1 MEILLIQFLV
11 FVVYVGYIINQ
22 YGILPSISDSWYVLP
37 RQHNFLFTL
46 FTWGIGI
53 PMLFYG
59 NAPLFFAGAGL
70 TFVGAATQFKMKRS
84 YTKQVHF
91 TGAAVGI
98 IIPLLYLAISFG
110 NWIPL
115 AIQAVGTVVITQSKI
130 NNKLWWVEILAFICI
145 MFGLY
150 FNLHDIILDI

>member
-11 FVVYVGYIINQ
+11 FVAYVSYIINQ
-22 YGILPSISDSWYVLP
+22 YGILPSISDSWYALP
-37 RQHNFLFTL
+37 RRYNFLFTL

-70 TFVGAATQFKMKRS
+70 TFVGAATQFKMERS

-91 TGAAVGI
+91 AGAGIGI

-115 AIQAVGTVVITQSKI
+115 VIQVIGTLIITQSKI

-150 FNLHDIILDI
+150 FNLYDIILDI